1 MNKEMEIKGMKYEGW
16 GMGFSFCLR
25 TLVMSMVCCLA
36 ASGAWA
42 TNTYSSGTVTVDTS
56 ANTPYAF
63 TADDWPVS
71 GDITVDL
78 SAAFN
83 IESTT
88 YSYDVFTVP
97 NSISGLTADGIKERL
112 VRGTNAKATVN
123 DAIDGI
129 EFFVSEDAENS
140 VFKASIKRKEY
151 VYFTKSTGSS
161 TDNYWTTAASWNPSG
176 APEAG
181 KDYIVYGKRRLQH
194 GASGNNNA
202 TFNGDSLTIMGGY
215 DGGTSDSGWG
225 YNLAN
230 KGLAYTFK
238 KLVLGDWGFAIWGA
252 AGNSPTQDVK
262 GEISVVASDEKPAV
276 MGASSNSRTC
286 WLSGDLTGNGTL
298 MIAPFDDTSPNVHI
312 KGNNRNFMGKWC
324 FRYNLKKSDY
334 SGSSIVIPTI
344 YSNYALGGNP
354 TAFTEK
360 AVCFNGGTLKVSAN
374 VDMTALPN
382 RGFYYENNSTI
393 TVDTGKTLKL
403 GTTITTADGIT
414 ITKNSNGTL
423 DLGAST
429 LASGTLTTS
438 GGTTKLGSGFTAAS
452 GTRIHFG
459 SSGVLAV
466 PADTTG
472 NGIVLGGRLTATS
485 TLAVDIPNASQPGTY
500 VLFSVKSAEITAA
513 NITVTGN
520 NGIFASTSVDTQ
532 TVTIGETE
540 YTKYTATLGYADA
553 ENLYVWTGEA
563 NDGLWTTKE
572 NWKVNDST
580 PDSAPSANAD
590 KVFIPASEVAT
601 LTITGS
607 SSSDNLGTLVL
618 GRDVTLTGK
627 FKVNTIK
634 GDYTLTAD
642 NLSVYSGSDYI
653 IYCNLVVK
661 NTFNNSSTSMI
672 NIYGDVSG
680 DKDSVISNNHE
691 SGTSYNGVH
700 FYGNCSNFKG
710 TYYGGSRYSQ
720 DRDYSLFESG
730 AATSEDAFWSF
741 GSYGSTK
748 MFYTDGDTYKF
759 GRYVTRGSFNINGAK
774 NVTVEIG
781 ALDDEPS
788 SLTSGEF
795 GSGNGNKLRK
805 VGSEK
810 LTLNASNIAQLIMA
824 GGSVSLSGSNTP
836 ASLALEADGTEIDLS
851 CEANA
856 TMFTNMTGNAH
867 SLTVNIAETI
877 SVTTSGT
884 FDGVTDFTKIGN
896 GDLVLTN
903 VPKWTGTI
911 SVTGGSLILPAGTDA
926 TVDSETC
933 YIDSSVTDSI
943 VIRNLDGSYVWTGL
957 GSDNNLETPGNWLC
971 DNKAVESVPL
981 AGGEMVVLFPAN
993 DGGWTVN
1000 LPAGDTFISGLTIN
1014 AAVSFT
1020 GTGRI
1025 RSKTFEGS
1033 GSIILDGTTGIGLN
1047 GQNVTCP
1054 LPVKINGENTFHS
1067 HNDTFTYSGNLSGS
1081 GILDLTAYSRNGAV
1095 RLTGD
1100 NSEFSGT
1107 LYATNKYKLFI
1118 TSATAGSANA
1128 KWYIDAAEYDNNKGE
1143 NTVVGVDVQFGEFHG
1158 KARRQLYSNRSGC
1171 GTYVI
1176 GSLNTDSDITGYLAA
1191 VGGAY
1196 AERSDYI
1203 RKVGSG
1209 TLTSTVQKAR
1219 GYYID
1224 DGTLYLSVEPNMY
1237 YSGNITFRGGVLQL
1251 ADAVTT
1257 DLSARISGSTAAI
1270 KVNIDEDATIE
1281 WGTALSGNVAEVDQ
1295 SGKGTLKLTTAP
1307 SWDSTKFTVSAQGG
1321 ALFFPATYTTYT
1333 LGDNTEVDATWTEG
1347 AEGYDA
1353 NYTKL
1358 IHFTTTS
1365 YGGNNY
1371 DSIADAMI
1379 AVAEALAEDP
1389 TASTEITITRTTNE
1403 AITSDAGERLSLS
1416 LDVDVILDLSAASNT
1431 TLVKSGA
1438 GTLTLS
1444 VAPLAETFEISV
1456 EAGKVVVPK
1465 TATNTKPA
1473 KGTKC
1478 EEVGETLEY
1487 TKGPDIENGTTTNVE
1502 GLADQD
1508 VADAVAATY
1517 NVTLTDAQVT
1527 QGLETSYYKVIA
1539 TSTAT
1544 LGTYTISAVLNEEEV
1559 KVEFGDDEEE
1569 PVAFTDEKPTFKLK
1583 EGVKKG
1589 LYYSVGTITDPTVA
1603 NPTITIAAEQQATA
1617 DGQEISLAVPTFSFG
1632 EGNVLYYKL
1641 SVSDTAQTTP

>member
-1 MNKEMEIKGMKYEGW
+1 MNKERKIKGMKYEGR
-16 GMGFSFCLR
+16 GMRFSFSLR

-112 VRGTNAKATVN
+112 VRGTNAKATGN

-252 AGNSPTQDVK
+252 AGSKPTQDFK
-262 GEISVVASDEKPAV
+262 GEISVVASDDKPAV
-276 MGASSNSRTC
+276 MGASSSSRTC

-741 GSYGSTK
+741 GSYSSTK

-788 SLTSGEF
+788 SLTSGDF
-795 GSGNGNKLRK
+795 GAGNGNKLRK

-810 LTLNASNIAQLIMA
+810 LTLKAANIERLIMA
-824 GGSVSLSGSNTP
+824 GGSVYLSGNNTP
-836 ASLALEADGTEIDLS
+836 GALTLEADGTELQLS
-851 CEANA
+851 SNDNA
-856 TMFTNMTGNAH
+856 TMFTNFTGNAH
-867 SLTVNIAETI
+867 SLTINVNATLNP
-877 SVTTSGT
+877 STSCA
-884 FDGVTDFTKIGN
+884 FAGVTDFTKLGD
-896 GDLVLTN
+896 GDLILTSA
-903 VPKWTGTI
+903 PQWTGTV
-911 SVTGGSLILPAGTDA
+911 SVRAGSLTLPAG
-926 TVDSETC
+926 
-933 YIDSSVTDSI
+933 SSVTLDDNCYQDTAVTDKV
-943 VIRNLDGSYVWTGL
+943 VIRAYDGSYVWTGL
-957 GSDNNLETPGNWLC
+957 GGDNNIGTPGNWLC

-981 AGGEMVVLFPAN
+981 AGGEMVVLFPVN

-1000 LPAGDTFISGLTIN
+1000 LPAGDTSVSALTIN
-1014 AAVSFT
+1014 AAVTFT
-1020 GTGRI
+1020 GTGRL
-1025 RSKTFEGS
+1025 RSNSFEGS
-1033 GSIILDGTTGIGLN
+1033 GSIVLDGTTGIGLKG
-1047 GQNVTCP
+1047 GQNVTCS
-1054 LPVKINGENTFHS
+1054 LPVTVNGENAFYSHKNTFY
-1067 HNDTFTYSGNLSGS
+1067 YSGDLSGS
-1081 GILDLTAYSRNGAV
+1081 GVLDMTAYGREGAV
-1095 RLTGD
+1095 HLSGD

-1107 LYATNKYKLFI
+1107 FYATNNFKLFI

-1128 KWYIDAAEYDNNKGE
+1128 KWHIDAYEYNANKGE
-1143 NTVVGVDVQFGEFHG
+1143 NTITGVEAQFGEFHG
-1158 KARRQLYSNRSGC
+1158 KVRRQLYSSRSGV

-1176 GSLNTDSDITGYLAA
+1176 GALNTDSEITGYLAA
-1191 VGGAY
+1191 TDGAY
-1196 AERSDYI
+1196 HERNDCI
-1203 RKVGSG
+1203 RKVGTG
-1209 TLTSTVQKAR
+1209 TLTSTAQKAG
-1219 GYYID
+1219 GYYLD
-1224 DGTLYLSVEPNMY
+1224 EGTLYFSAEPSMY
-1237 YSGNITFRGGVLQL
+1237 SSGFITFRGGVLRL
-1251 ADAVTT
+1251 ASAVTT
-1257 DLSARISGSTAAI
+1257 DLSARISSSTAAI
-1270 KVNIDEDATIE
+1270 KVNVDEAATIE

-1347 AEGYDA
+1347 SEGYDA

-1358 IHFTTTS
+1358 VHFTTTS

-1371 DSIADAMI
+1371 DSISDAMI
-1379 AVAEALAEDP
+1379 AVAEALAADP
-1389 TASTEITITRTTNE
+1389 TASTEITITRATNE

-1416 LDVDVILDLSAASNT
+1416 LDVNVILDLSAASNT

-1444 VAPLAETFEISV
+1444 AAPLAETFEISV

-1569 PVAFTDEKPTFKLK
+1569 PVAFTDEKPIFKLK
-1583 EGVKKG
+1583 DGVKKG
-1589 LYYSVGTITDPTVA
+1589 LYYSVGVVTSPDADLESVVA
-1603 NPTITIAAEQQATA
+1603 EEQATA
-1617 DGQEISLAVPTFSFG
+1617 DGQEISLAPASMDFG
-1632 EGNVLYYKL
+1632 AGNVLYYKL
-1641 SVSDTAQTTP
+1641 SVSDTPQITP